1 MRDDINRVKGEQGK
15 PTFSPGSLSPSSDI
29 SSEHERTSGHREP
42 PRRGPKKETLRIDRT
57 EGCQL
62 APTVLPPEAEL
73 KGDERVVIQDVRVE
87 TDNIAFQKEAYS
99 SPSQKQTSRAE
110 LPPGYTGEFG
120 PRSKPVVVL
129 MKNAGTLSAPPIL
142 EFFTNQGLH
151 ISAGSISNLLLKH
164 HDVFPQENDEI
175 VRAGLA
181 SSGYPQ
187 IAETSARVKGHNQ
200 HTQIVCHSLYTA
212 GLTTETKSRLS
223 AIQALQNGI
232 RPRVFD
238 PPRR

>member
-87 TDNIAFQKEAYS
+87 TDNIAFQKEVYQDLRITPL
-99 SPSQKQTSRAE
+99 SPPVNGGKFAE
-110 LPPGYTGEFG
+110 
-120 PRSKPVVVL
+120 
-129 MKNAGTLSAPPIL
+129 
-142 EFFTNQGLH
+142 H
-151 ISAGSISNLLLKH
+151 
-164 HDVFPQENDEI
+164 
-175 VRAGLA
+175 
-181 SSGYPQ
+181 
-187 IAETSARVKGHNQ
+187 RVK
-200 HTQIVCHSLYTA
+200 
-212 GLTTETKSRLS
+212 
-223 AIQALQNGI
+223 ALPLACGG
-232 RPRVFD
+232 RKGGD
-238 PPRR
+238 A